1 MATNEFLV
9 FDESQTNTLTQEE
22 YASDS
27 QRIGGVS
34 SGMARSDLHNK
45 VLHQVSMMAAALA
58 QVIAD
63 TGRDVSDQDLVL
75 LTEQLKS
82 VLGGEEVYIISD
94 DGTRK
99 YRLGI
104 DDVAMYYE
112 EADEG
117 GDEDVE
123 EAAVVLTL
131 NDAANTGYFVEYD
144 GVTKPI
150 EIAVDSEEELTD
162 GMYNFEII

>member
-82 VLGGEEVYIISD
+82 VLGGEECYFFGD
-94 DGTRK
+94 DGTK
-99 YRLGI
+99 YRWGKDGI
-104 DDVAMYYE
+104 GVYYE

-150 EIAVDSEEELTD
+150 ENAVDSEEELTD